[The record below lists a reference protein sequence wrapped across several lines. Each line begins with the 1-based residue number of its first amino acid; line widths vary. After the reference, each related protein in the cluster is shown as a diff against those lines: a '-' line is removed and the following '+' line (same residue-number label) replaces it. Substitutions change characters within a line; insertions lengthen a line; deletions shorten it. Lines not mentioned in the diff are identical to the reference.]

1 MLIIADHRLP
11 KEAIEKL
18 HSMGEL
24 FLLKTSGIVY
34 ESISGHPDIFICQTP
49 NNVIVA
55 PNATK
60 ELLEFLTHH
69 HQPFV
74 IGNTN
79 PALQY
84 PQTAAYNAFVDE
96 SIVVHNLQITDPT
109 ILQLTGFHQ
118 HINVEQAY
126 SRCNLIK
133 IKDLFITS
141 DKGIEKALKA
151 HNKEVFFVCPS
162 TITLPSHKHGF
173 IGGCS
178 GIWQSKWVVTGSLRH
193 LPQGDALKAELA
205 HRGIDCVELFEGNL
219 FDGGSILF
227 LPQ

>member
-11 KEAIEKL
+11 KEAQEKL

-24 FLLKTSGIVY
+24 FLLKTTGIVY
-34 ESISGHPDIFICQTP
+34 DSISGHPDIFICQTP
-49 NNVIVA
+49 SNVIVA
-55 PNATK
+55 PNAPK

-69 HQPFV
+69 NQSFE
-74 IGNTN
+74 IGDTN
-79 PALQY
+79 LAPQY

-96 SIVVHNLQITDPT
+96 SIVVHKLQITDPT
-109 ILQLTGFHQ
+109 IIRATCAHL

-126 SRCNLIK
+126 TRCNLIK

-151 HNKEVFFVCPS
+151 HCKEVFFVCPS
-162 TITLPSHKHGF
+162 TITLLGHKHGF

-178 GIWQSKWVVTGSLRH
+178 GIWQSKWVVAGSLRH
-193 LPQGDALKAELA
+193 LPQGDALNEELIK
-205 HRGIDCVELFEGNL
+205 RGIDCVELYDGCL

-227 LPQ
+227 LP